1 MSTEPSTLSR
11 PNTELLCSSVLGYEV
26 AACTL
31 DEAARWCLA
40 AARDPEPR
48 LLVTLNPEI
57 IVQAETNP
65 ALREALRSAALTVAD
80 GVGVVWAAKRFGTAL
95 PGRVPGVEL
104 VSRVLELGGDEL
116 SVFFLGSKP
125 GVAERAAA
133 AARSHYGV
141 RVAGVQHGYF
151 ERPVETPE
159 VLRQVRDSGAALLL
173 AGLGEGQELFLH
185 EHRHALGVPLMIGV
199 GGTLDVLAGEV
210 RRTPAWTRRAGV
222 EWAYR
227 VGLDRKRWH
236 RLPRLLRFVRLVQA
250 EARRG

>member
-1 MSTEPSTLSR
+1 MLNTEPFPCT
-11 PNTELLCSSVLGYEV
+11 NVLGYRLAECTLQEAAEWCV
-26 AACTL
+26 AATQN
-31 DEAARWCLA
+31 
-40 AARDPEPR
+40 PQPQ

-57 IVQAETNP
+57 IVQAEANSV
-65 ALREALRSAALTVAD
+65 LKEALLSAALTVAD
-80 GVGVVWAAKRFGTAL
+80 GVGVVWAARRFGTTL
-95 PGRVPGVEL
+95 PERVPGVEL
-104 VSRVLELGGDEL
+104 VGRVLELGGTDL

-133 AARSHYGV
+133 AARSHYGT

-151 ERPVETPE
+151 KRPDETPE
-159 VLRQVRDSGAALLL
+159 ILQAVRDSGAKLLL

-185 EHRHALGVPLMIGV
+185 EHRHNLGVPLMIGV

-210 RRTPAWTRRAGV
+210 QRTPAWTRRAGV

-236 RLPRLLRFVRLVQA
+236 RFPRLLRFVRLVQA